1 MNEPELK
8 AVLEGLLFSSGHE
21 GININQISE
30 VLEVSKSHVSYLID
44 ELIYDYESQSRG
56 IRIGKSQSN
65 YYLTTKPEHNIY
77 YKKLLSSPNQA
88 KLSQAALETLAII
101 AYNQPIT
108 RVEIE
113 DIRGVNSDRAVQ
125 TLVARSLVEE
135 KGRKNTVGKPTLF
148 GTSIDFL
155 TFFGL
160 STLEDL
166 PDLPEDVTEQA
177 VEKEADL
184 FFESLETEEK

>member
-1 MNEPELK
+1 M
-8 AVLEGLLFSSGHE
+8 LETP
-21 GININQISE
+21 
-30 VLEVSKSHVSYLID
+30 
-44 ELIYDYESQSRG
+44 SQ
-56 IRIGKSQSN
+56 
-65 YYLTTKPEHNIY
+65 T
-77 YKKLLSSPNQA
+77 

-125 TLVARSLVEE
+125 TLIARSLIEE
-135 KGRKNTVGKPTLF
+135 KGRKNTVGKPVLF

-160 STLEDL
+160 SSLEE
-166 PDLPEDVTEQA
+166 LPELPENINEVAIEQ
-177 VEKEADL
+177 EADL
-184 FFESLETEEK
+184 FFDEK